1 MYVIYKPKF
10 TLMCIVM
17 DNILYPLLY
26 SIVSKIAILYYI
38 FIMILYYILQY
49 NLLTYIIYKLKFTWK
64 A

>member
-17 DNILYPLLY
+17 YNKLYHLLY

-38 FIMILYYILQY
+38 IIISLYYIIY
-49 NLLTYIIYKLKFTWK
+49 FSIIT
-64 A
+64 